1 MLTKIS
7 WNLNKYSMSLIQTL
21 GRNKF
26 WHFSDL
32 LLFVVLVPNPF
43 WREKGGNLR
52 KKILSMM
59 SFSFFCADFSRLV
72 YWIVDKIRST
82 DFYWFRELFIEFYDE
97 RLLSLVTESW
107 RNSCWMQRTWLLER
121 IRVQIWVIW
130 ALFGKFWIT
139 LTISGTIVVNLDV
152 HVAKD

>member
-21 GRNKF
+21 VRNKF

-52 KKILSMM
+52 KKILSYDVILFLLRRFL
-59 SFSFFCADFSRLV
+59 SSRLLNC
-72 YWIVDKIRST
+72 WQNSFHR
-82 DFYWFRELFIEFYDE
+82 F
-97 RLLSLVTESW
+97 LLIKGIIHRVLWWKTTESCNW
-107 RNSCWMQRTWLLER
+107 ELEEQLLNVENMAA
-121 IRVQIWVIW
+121 WENKSTNMSY
-130 ALFGKFWIT
+130 LGTFW
-139 LTISGTIVVNLDV
+139 
-152 HVAKD
+152 